1 MTLPAQ
7 GRWSRVRAWPVWR
20 PRHPQVWVAVLLLGL
35 LTLMFWVSWP
45 TPVPGAAVFATA
57 VAAVPDRPTI
67 EPKKVVLPH
76 ILDDEDDPTWH
87 GRVQYSLNWP
97 SSVQYE
103 APEHVRLALL
113 VPRVGTRFRVL
124 LNGHEVFN
132 VGWYAPPERTVNA
145 AWEPYLVPL
154 PTIMLQPIASE
165 NLLDIQVEGRLLER
179 SGLWPMQL
187 GDRDLLGTRF
197 AWLYGWQVTGTWM
210 MVMTATLMGLMS
222 VFLWWFLRERLFALM
237 AAASLA
243 HAVRLVLSV
252 MVEPLVGADLY
263 FLLHRIAFTWYCA
276 FLCLFIED
284 LFALRLK
291 AARLMAYFLVVVGP
305 LWMLATLWTAE
316 YNLYRVWAGLLL
328 LVALV
333 SLVLA
338 LHRSRW
344 GRGMTPSQLVV
355 MVVAGFTLLT
365 GLRDFLVVQ
374 LNFAGDADIR
384 WTSLGSLALMFT
396 LGWVLL
402 QRATASMLEVH
413 RLNSTLAQTVA
424 EREAELRAA
433 FERLR
438 AADLQ
443 RSIETERRRLMRD
456 MHDGLG
462 SQLVQTLNMVRHNPT
477 QLDPDALAAMLNHA
491 LEELRMTLDSL
502 EPMEGDLP
510 TILGTLRQRIAPAL
524 TSVGLEL
531 DWQVQEVAPVG
542 SLDARGVM
550 HLFRCVQEV
559 FANVAKHAGAT
570 RVTVRTW
577 DSPGRVHLLVSDNG
591 KGLPP
596 LVATG
601 KGRGRGLNNIRV
613 RADKMG
619 AEVRFTDAQPGLG
632 VEFVFPLRR

>member
-1 MTLPAQ
+1 MSLWL
-7 GRWSRVRAWPVWR
+7 GRVWAWLQAR
-20 PRHPQVWVAVLLLGL
+20 QPRHPQLWVAVLLLGL
-35 LTLMFWVSWP
+35 LTLMFWVSNP
-45 TPVPGAAVFATA
+45 RAVPGAAVLST
-57 VAAVPDRPTI
+57 VSAAVPERPDIKPRTV
-67 EPKKVVLPH
+67 ELPH
-76 ILDDEDDPTWH
+76 ILDDEEPAWH
-87 GRVQYSLNWP
+87 QRVQYSLYWP
-97 SSVQYE
+97 ASVQYE

-113 VPRVGTRFRVL
+113 IPRVGTRFRVL

-132 VGWYAPPERTVNA
+132 VGWYADPQRTVNA

-154 PTIMLQPIASE
+154 PTIMLQPNASD
-165 NLLDIQVEGRLLER
+165 NLLDIQVGGRLLER

-187 GDRDLLGTRF
+187 GDRDLLGNRF

-210 MVMTATLMGLMS
+210 MVMTATLMGLLS
-222 VFLWWFLRERLFALM
+222 VFLWWLLRERLFGLM

-252 MVEPLVGADLY
+252 VVEPLVSADVY
-263 FLLHRIAFTWYCA
+263 FLLHRISFTWYCA
-276 FLCLFIED
+276 FLCLFIEE
-284 LFALRLK
+284 LFGLQLK
-291 AARLMAYFLVVVGP
+291 SARRMAYFLITIGP
-305 LWMLATLWTAE
+305 LWMVLTLWTGE
-316 YNLYRVWAGLLL
+316 YDLYRLWAGVLLA
-328 LVALV
+328 VAMV
-333 SLVLA
+333 SLVMA
-338 LHRSRW
+338 VYHSRW
-344 GRGMTPSQLVV
+344 GRDMSTSQLVV

-402 QRATASMLEVH
+402 QRATASMVEVR

-424 EREAELRAA
+424 QREAELRAA
-433 FERLR
+433 FEKLR

-443 RSIETERRRLMRD
+443 HSIEDERRRLMRD

-462 SQLVQTLNMVRHNPT
+462 SQLVQTLNMVRNSPTNLNPDT
-477 QLDPDALAAMLNHA
+477 LASMLNHA

-524 TSVGLEL
+524 ESMGLAL
-531 DWQVQEVAPVG
+531 DWQVEEVAPIAT
-542 SLDARGVM
+542 LDSRAVM

-559 FANVAKHAGAT
+559 FANVAKHAEAT

-577 DSPGRVHLLVSDNG
+577 NSPGRVHLLVADNG

-596 LVATG
+596 IVLSSQ
-601 KGRGRGLNNIRV
+601 GRGRGLNNIRV
-613 RADKMG
+613 RATKMG
-619 AEVRFTDAQPGLG
+619 ATVHFSNAGPGLG
-632 VEFVFPLRR
+632 VEFVFPVSAQL